1 MRRLVIAAL
10 VLLAGCKSDSMKLA
24 DELERSDSWKA
35 TVAAIDTAKS
45 RNRVP
50 SRFADDAIADANE
63 ELVKSAKK
71 IAELQAKG
79 VKPKQ

>member
-10 VLLAGCKSDSMKLA
+10 ALIAGCQSDSTKLA

-35 TVAAIDTAKS
+35 TIAAIDTAEA
-45 RNRVP
+45 RNRIP
-50 SRFADDAIADANE
+50 SRFADDAIADANA
-63 ELVKSAKK
+63 ELAKSAKK